1 MPSEAE
7 ERAHKRRAL
16 DLVLDAWEQAV
27 REGAAPEVVASV
39 AIYAALADMTERY
52 GEDAV
57 AEFCATLPERV
68 RSGEF
73 SVREKQ

>member
-7 ERAHKRRAL
+7 EDTHKRRAL

-27 REGAAPEVVASV
+27 REGAEPEVVASV

-52 GEDAV
+52 GQMRLPSSALPCPS
-57 AEFCATLPERV
+57 ACAAGSSRC
-68 RSGEF
+68 
-73 SVREKQ
+73 